1 MSHQVMSVVPLEKGK
16 AGIRFDDGTEVVLYK
31 GEIRKLGI
39 EEGCVVT
46 EAVYDKILNE
56 ILGKR
61 AIRRAMHLL
70 EKQDRT
76 ERQLY
81 DKLKQNGYPESCIE
95 SAIAYVKSYHY
106 IDDFR
111 YASTYIRYHQE
122 KKSRQK
128 LKMELMAKG
137 IGRDLVDAA
146 LEEEYVSDDQK
157 KIAELLQKRHYS
169 FEDADVSE
177 QRKNYQFLL
186 RRGFKS
192 SDILHVTKQERQ

>member
-1 MSHQVMSVVPLEKGK
+1 MDVQVTSVIPLEKGK
-16 AGIRFDDGTEVVLYK
+16 ARIRFEDGSEVILYK

-39 EEGCVVT
+39 QEGCVIT
-46 EAVYDKILNE
+46 DEVYHKIIDE
-56 ILGKR
+56 ILGQR
-61 AIRRAMHLL
+61 AIKRAMHLL

-81 DKLKQNGYPESCIE
+81 DKLKENGYPEVCIE
-95 SAIAYVKSYHY
+95 SAISYVKRYHY

-111 YASTYIRYHQE
+111 YASAYIRYRQE

-128 LKMELMAKG
+128 LKLKLQAKG
-137 IGRDLVDAA
+137 IARDVIEEA

-157 KIAELLQKRHYS
+157 KILELLQKRRYS
-169 FEDADVSE
+169 FENADTAE

-186 RRGFKS
+186 RRGFQS
-192 SDILHVTKQERQ
+192 SDILHVMRQEW

>member
-1 MSHQVMSVVPLEKGK
+1 MDVQVTSVIPLEKGK
-16 AGIRFDDGTEVVLYK
+16 ARIRFEDGSEVILYK

-39 EEGCVVT
+39 QEGCVIT
-46 EAVYDKILNE
+46 DEVYHKIIDE
-56 ILGKR
+56 ILGQR
-61 AIRRAMHLL
+61 AIKRAMHLL

-81 DKLKQNGYPESCIE
+81 DKLKENGYPEVCIE
-95 SAIAYVKSYHY
+95 SAISYVKRYHY

-111 YASTYIRYHQE
+111 YASAYIRYRQE

-128 LKMELMAKG
+128 LKLELQAKG
-137 IGRDLVDAA
+137 IARDVIEEA

-157 KIAELLQKRHYS
+157 KILELLQKRRYS
-169 FEDADVSE
+169 FENADTAE

-186 RRGFKS
+186 RRGFQS
-192 SDILHVTKQERQ
+192 SDILHVMRQEW

>member
-1 MSHQVMSVVPLEKGK
+1 MDVQVTSVIPLEKGK
-16 AGIRFDDGTEVVLYK
+16 ARIRFEDGSEVILYK

-39 EEGCVVT
+39 QEGCVIT
-46 EAVYDKILNE
+46 DEVYHKIIDE
-56 ILGKR
+56 ILGQR
-61 AIRRAMHLL
+61 AIKRAMHLL

-81 DKLKQNGYPESCIE
+81 DKLKENGYPEVCIE
-95 SAIAYVKSYHY
+95 SAISYVKRYHY

-111 YASTYIRYHQE
+111 YASAYIRYRQE

-128 LKMELMAKG
+128 LKLELQAKG
-137 IGRDLVDAA
+137 IARDVIEEA

-157 KIAELLQKRHYS
+157 KILELLQKRRYS
-169 FEDADVSE
+169 FENTDTAE

-186 RRGFKS
+186 RRGFQS
-192 SDILHVTKQERQ
+192 SDILHVMRQEW

>member
-1 MSHQVMSVVPLEKGK
+1 MDVQVTSVIPLEKGK
-16 AGIRFDDGTEVVLYK
+16 ARIRFEDGSEVILYK

-39 EEGCVVT
+39 QEGCVIT
-46 EAVYDKILNE
+46 DEVYHKIIDE
-56 ILGKR
+56 ILGQR
-61 AIRRAMHLL
+61 AIKRAMHLL

-81 DKLKQNGYPESCIE
+81 DKLKENGYPEVCIE
-95 SAIAYVKSYHY
+95 SAISYVKRYYY

-111 YASTYIRYHQE
+111 YASAYIRYRQE

-128 LKMELMAKG
+128 LKLELQAKG
-137 IGRDLVDAA
+137 IARDVIEEA

-157 KIAELLQKRHYS
+157 KILELLQKRRYS
-169 FEDADVSE
+169 FENADTAE

-186 RRGFKS
+186 RRGFQS
-192 SDILHVTKQERQ
+192 SDILHVMRQEW

>member
-1 MSHQVMSVVPLEKGK
+1 MDVQVTSVIPLEKGK
-16 AGIRFDDGTEVVLYK
+16 ARIRFEDGSEVILYK

-39 EEGCVVT
+39 QEGCVIT
-46 EAVYDKILNE
+46 DEVYHKIIDE
-56 ILGKR
+56 ILGQR
-61 AIRRAMHLL
+61 AIKRAMHLL

-81 DKLKQNGYPESCIE
+81 DKLKENGYPEVCIE
-95 SAIAYVKSYHY
+95 SAISYAKRYHY

-111 YASTYIRYHQE
+111 YASAYIRYRQE

-128 LKMELMAKG
+128 LKLELQAKG
-137 IGRDLVDAA
+137 IARDVIEEA

-157 KIAELLQKRHYS
+157 KILELLQKRRYS
-169 FEDADVSE
+169 FENADTAE

-186 RRGFKS
+186 RRGFQS
-192 SDILHVTKQERQ
+192 SDILHVMRQEW

>member
-1 MSHQVMSVVPLEKGK
+1 MDVQVTSVIPLEKGK
-16 AGIRFDDGTEVVLYK
+16 ARIRFEDGSEVILYK

-39 EEGCVVT
+39 QEGCVIT
-46 EAVYDKILNE
+46 DEVYHKIIDE
-56 ILGKR
+56 ILGQR
-61 AIRRAMHLL
+61 AIKRAMHLL

-81 DKLKQNGYPESCIE
+81 DKLKETGYPEVCIE
-95 SAIAYVKSYHY
+95 SAISYVKRYHY

-111 YASTYIRYHQE
+111 YASAYIRYRQE

-128 LKMELMAKG
+128 LKLELQAKG
-137 IGRDLVDAA
+137 IARDVIEEA

-157 KIAELLQKRHYS
+157 KILELLQKRRYS
-169 FEDADVSE
+169 FENADTAE

-186 RRGFKS
+186 RRGFQS
-192 SDILHVTKQERQ
+192 SDILHVMRQEW

>member
-1 MSHQVMSVVPLEKGK
+1 MDVQVTSVIPLEKGK
-16 AGIRFDDGTEVVLYK
+16 ARIRFEDGSEVILYK

-39 EEGCVVT
+39 QEGCVIT
-46 EAVYDKILNE
+46 DEVYHKIIDE
-56 ILGKR
+56 ILGQR
-61 AIRRAMHLL
+61 AIKRAMHLL

-81 DKLKQNGYPESCIE
+81 DKLKENGYPEVCIE
-95 SAIAYVKSYHY
+95 SAISYVKRYHY

-111 YASTYIRYHQE
+111 YASAYIRYRQA

-128 LKMELMAKG
+128 LKLELQAKG
-137 IGRDLVDAA
+137 IARDVIEEA

-157 KIAELLQKRHYS
+157 KILELLQKRRYS
-169 FEDADVSE
+169 FENADTAE

-186 RRGFKS
+186 RRGFQS
-192 SDILHVTKQERQ
+192 SDILHVMRQEW